1 MTQLAIHAVSLGR
14 QFDTVRALDD
24 VTLEVPTGIIFGFLG
39 PNGSGKTTMIRLLL
53 GLLETPL
60 ATRLSDN
67 AILFGKIFAAIGY
80 AGAMTAASLL
90 LAEMT
95 VNLATFR
102 SGLVFYSP
110 RMFLTMCVLGFN
122 GSVFVAAIG
131 VLISLRAAT
140 VRQAQQALGGTI
152 VLLLLLPLVA
162 ARLLPTEWKRSAIEH
177 ALSASQLAVIALAAF
192 LVLNI
197 AAVALVMHRFTRGRL
212 IAI

>member
-1 MTQLAIHAVSLGR
+1 
-14 QFDTVRALDD
+14 
-24 VTLEVPTGIIFGFLG
+24 
-39 PNGSGKTTMIRLLL
+39 
-53 GLLETPL
+53 
-60 ATRLSDN
+60 
-67 AILFGKIFAAIGY
+67 
-80 AGAMTAASLL
+80 
-90 LAEMT
+90 MT